1 MRPHGLTVQ
10 QEQALRSMWADETTT
25 RAKCS
30 AAIGL
35 GVKGSA
41 YHAKRLDLGPKAVPL
56 RTGTPDHLTARQIEI
71 LTEGWADPNK
81 SRLDISA
88 EMGLRPRASEYYAA
102 RMDLGPKARVS
113 YAQSNRPP
121 SEWSEPHM
129 IPRLMHLMA
138 NTPMTMAEIGAE
150 LGVSKNSIVGKVG
163 RLGIRR
169 SGGKGSGN
177 RERKKTSAIALVRR
191 PQTRGWVDGQCAWVT
206 DIPAAAYCPDKAV
219 GAHRF
224 CQHHHGIALRP
235 PASASYVDTWGSQAD
250 SHPEEPLQQELT
262 DVCADPQFSIR

>member
-1 MRPHGLTVQ
+1 MKVYGLTVQ
-10 QEQALRSMWADETTT
+10 QERTLRSMWADETTT
-25 RAKCS
+25 RAQCS

-41 YHAKRLDLGPKAVPL
+41 YHAKRLDLGPKAVPP
-56 RTGTPDHLTARQIEI
+56 RTETPDNLSARQIEI

-129 IPRLMHLMA
+129 IPRLIHLMA

-177 RERKKTSAIALVRR
+177 RERKKTSDTAPVCPTQQA
-191 PQTRGWVDGQCAWVT
+191 RGWVDGQCAWVT
-206 DIPAAAYCPDKAV
+206 DIPSAAYCENKAV
-219 GAHRF
+219 GAHQF
-224 CQHHHGIALRP
+224 CEHHHGVALRP
-235 PASASYVDTWGSQAD
+235 PASVSYVDTWGSQAD
-250 SHPEEPLQQELT
+250 SYPEETDQQEMT
-262 DVCADPQFSIR
+262 